1 MPFEKGKQ
9 KTGGRKKGAANKKTA
24 LLDAFAQTVCEGG
37 VEKFKTEL
45 KKLKGKQY
53 VDAYLMLFE
62 YVKPKLSRTEAKVEA
77 TLNLTDQPIVFK

>member
-1 MPFEKGKQ
+1 MPFVKGKG
-9 KTGGRKKGAANKKTA
+9 KTGGRAKGAVNKKTA
-24 LLDAFAQTVCEGG
+24 LLDVFAKTVCEEGA
-37 VEKFKTEL
+37 EKFMKEL

-77 TLNLTDQPIVFK
+77 TLSLTDQPIVFK

>member
-1 MPFEKGKQ
+1 MAFTKGKP
-9 KTGGRKKGAANKKTA
+9 KTGGRKKGASNKNTA
-24 LLDAFAQTVCEGG
+24 LLDAFAKTVCEEGSD
-37 VEKFKTEL
+37 KFMREL

-77 TLNLTDQPIVFK
+77 IVNLTDQPIVFE